1 MEVAILACYAETMIP
16 GWLISVATFPG
27 VILHEFAH
35 KFFCDRFGVKV
46 HEVSYFN
53 MSGGGHVIHDR
64 TDNFNAI
71 FWISTGPLIINSI
84 TAVVFAAIAGSMA
97 SEDGMFL
104 LLLWLAVS
112 FGAHSFPSNQDASN
126 VLDASKQII
135 KNGGNLLHYLS
146 FPFVWLIAIAN
157 LLRFF
162 WIDFIWAIA
171 LVIFGFSMSSSGGV
185 GNDFFDTTSS
195 PTSNYNYSNNYSADG
210 DYDCTDYHS
219 RQADALGPSLED
231 DVSLEYDR
239 LDLEELGDEIDA
251 LNTRLE
257 NMYVNEY
264 SSQEVNAYNAQV
276 DRLQRMVTQY
286 QVDSAAYDRQLE
298 AYNKKVNAYNNYLEA
313 NCRSTN

>member
-1 MEVAILACYAETMIP
+1 MEAALLACYAEIMIP
-16 GWLISVATFPG
+16 GWLISIITFPG

-53 MSGGGHVIHDR
+53 TSGGGHVIHER
-64 TDNFNAI
+64 TDDFKAI

-84 TAVVFAAIAGSMA
+84 ATVTLAAIAGSMA
-97 SEDGMFL
+97 SEDGMFFL
-104 LLLWLAVS
+104 LMWLALS

-126 VLDASKQII
+126 VLDASKQIL
-135 KNGGNLLHYLS
+135 KGGGNFIHYLS

-171 LVIFGFSMSSSGGV
+171 LILLGFSMSSSGGV
-185 GNDFFDTTSS
+185 GNDFFGTSS
-195 PTSNYNYSNNYSADG
+195 SSNTNYNYSSNYSADG
-210 DYDCTDYHS
+210 DFDCTDYHS
-219 RQADALGPSLED
+219 RQADLLVPSLED

-239 LDLEELGDEIDA
+239 LDLEELGAEIET
-251 LNTRLE
+251 LNTKLE

-264 SSQEVNAYNAQV
+264 STQEVNAYNAQV
-276 DRLQRMVTQY
+276 DLLERKATQY
-286 QVDSAAYDRQLE
+286 RVDNAAYDRQLE
-298 AYNKKVNAYNNYLEA
+298 DYNKKVASYNSYLMA
-313 NCRSTN
+313 NCGSTR